1 MPSPSARLSRRI
13 ASRHGVVSRSE
24 LIDDGFTEHSI
35 RRQVTA
41 GVLVS
46 MHRGVF
52 RLATSAET
60 FETRCAAACLADR
73 SVAVTAISAGKLWG
87 FRPIPRHEAPVL
99 VTGHDLP
106 RLARGVIVR
115 RSTTLPDSHITS
127 RDDGIRLVTP
137 ERAWFDCA
145 RDLDDDWFERLTEWV
160 LDRHASIPT
169 LWAMRRTM
177 TRRGRDGSAR
187 VNRVLSR
194 RPTWQ
199 KPADSGLELRVLRAL
214 ESRGTGPIVR
224 QFAIELHNGVIIHAD
239 GAIPPLKWAVEI
251 DHVTWHG
258 GRIDAQDD
266 KARDRA
272 LRRIGWQVDR
282 VTDEDVRLRF
292 EATIDELV
300 ELVELRRRAA

>member
-1 MPSPSARLSRRI
+1 
-13 ASRHGVVSRSE
+13 VSRSK

-52 RLATSAET
+52 RLATSTET
-60 FETRCAAACLADR
+60 FETRCAAACLADP
-73 SVAVTAISAGKLWG
+73 SVAVTAVSAGKLWG
-87 FRPIPRHEAPVL
+87 FRPIPRHEVPVL

-127 RDDGIRLVTP
+127 RDDGIRLVRP

-160 LDRHASIPT
+160 LDRHASVPT
-169 LWAMRRTM
+169 LWEMRRAM

-199 KPADSGLELRVLRAL
+199 KPADSGLELTVLRAL
-214 ESRGTGPIVR
+214 EFRGIGPIVR
-224 QFAIELHNGVIIHAD
+224 QFAIELHNGVVIHAD
-239 GAIPPLKWAVEI
+239 APSPG
-251 DHVTWHG
+251 
-258 GRIDAQDD
+258 
-266 KARDRA
+266 
-272 LRRIGWQVDR
+272 
-282 VTDEDVRLRF
+282 
-292 EATIDELV
+292 
-300 ELVELRRRAA
+300 